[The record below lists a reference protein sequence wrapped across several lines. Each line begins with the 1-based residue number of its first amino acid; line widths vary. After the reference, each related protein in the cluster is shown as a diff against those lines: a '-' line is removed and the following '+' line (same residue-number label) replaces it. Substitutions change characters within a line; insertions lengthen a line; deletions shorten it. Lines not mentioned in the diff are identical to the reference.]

1 MLSSF
6 CHASRYELPF
16 HRRRWFYQTWRIIWC
31 SRYTKCFRSS
41 VMLRGMN
48 CCFHWRPFYGQLWFI
63 LCGKRTSFTGASGS
77 IDPMNLVFIASR
89 SHRLRL
95 HFVQVSGQNDW
106 GRCFKFGCMI
116 VFMNTNR
123 TKLGANCA
131 RLRAIRLL
139 GCIMV
144 ASMNREYQ
152 GRPVQVVQ
160 SAAQLLRGAHGKNQV
175 RRRIY
180 ARPSNQAVKVS
191 LHICRTF
198 RRKVMAYV

>member
-1 MLSSF
+1 MIFSIVGIGSIIMAMF
-6 CHASRYELPF
+6 CCV
-16 HRRRWFYQTWRIIWC
+16 TG
-31 SRYTKCFRSS
+31 YTTCFPAS
-41 VMLRGMN
+41 VMLRAMK
-48 CCFHWRPFYGQLWFI
+48 CRVHWRPFYRKLKFI
-63 LCGKRTSFTGASGS
+63 SCGKRTSFNGGSGS
-77 IDPMNLVFIASR
+77 IGAMNLVFIASR

-106 GRCFKFGCMI
+106 RCWFKFGRMI
-116 VFMNTNR
+116 VFMNMNR
-123 TKLGANCA
+123 TKSTADCA
-131 RLRAIRLL
+131 RLRAICRG

-160 SAAQLLRGAHGKNQV
+160 PVAQLLREAHAKNRV
-175 RRRIY
+175 TRRLY

-198 RRKVMAYV
+198 QRKVRAYV